1 MSAVLLT
8 KYKDRPAKLI
18 YTLIESLF
26 MEFHKAYRWALRK
39 DIILIPALYSNITTF
54 LFLESSS
61 EVLKF

>member
-26 MEFHKAYRWALRK
+26 MEFHIAYRWALRK
-39 DIILIPALYSNITTF
+39 DIILIPALYGNVTTF
-54 LFLESSS
+54 PFL
-61 EVLKF
+61 

>member
-26 MEFHKAYRWALRK
+26 MEFHIAYR
-39 DIILIPALYSNITTF
+39 
-54 LFLESSS
+54 
-61 EVLKF
+61 